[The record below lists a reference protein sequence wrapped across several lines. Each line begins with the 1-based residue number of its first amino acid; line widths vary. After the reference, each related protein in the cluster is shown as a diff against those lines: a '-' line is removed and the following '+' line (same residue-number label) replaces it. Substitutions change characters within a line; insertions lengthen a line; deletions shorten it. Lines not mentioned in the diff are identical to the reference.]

1 MKKSLLAAAIVSLF
15 ASANASAALIDL
27 DTFVGWDVQDKF
39 GAVPLFYD
47 NTYTTSVGRMVLV
60 TDLFVWG
67 DEYQYYFDGVL
78 QGSILNPASGPAP
91 FNADPQSAY
100 DSGLF
105 ANATFFLPA
114 GTTLSFVG
122 ITIPAGFGD
131 GTIAVRAGAVVPEPT
146 PVALLGLALAGL
158 ALTRRRKQ

>member
-1 MKKSLLAAAIVSLF
+1 MKKSLLAAAVVSLF
-15 ASANASAALIDL
+15 ASANASAALINL
-27 DTFVGWDVQDKF
+27 DTLAGWDVQDQIDT
-39 GAVPLFYD
+39 VPFFYD

-67 DEYQYYFDGVL
+67 DEYRYYFDGVL

-91 FNADPQSAY
+91 FNGDPQSAY
-100 DSGLF
+100 DSHLF

-114 GTTLSFVG
+114 GTTLSFEG
-122 ITIPAGFGD
+122 ITIPGAFPD